1 MWWEQR
7 DELGEV
13 WQKAR
18 LAEYVQKQARSSNRK
33 QGDGAEPEVI

>member
-1 MWWEQR
+1 MWWERR

-18 LAEYVQKQARSSNRK
+18 LAEYVQKQSRSREK
-33 QGDGAEPEVI
+33 QGDGAEQEVI